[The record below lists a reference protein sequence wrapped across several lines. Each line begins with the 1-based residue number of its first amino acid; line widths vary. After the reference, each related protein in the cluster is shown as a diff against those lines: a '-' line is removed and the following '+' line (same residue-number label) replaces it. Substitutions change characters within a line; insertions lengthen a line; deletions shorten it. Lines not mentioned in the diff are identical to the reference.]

1 MTFNHQADLSVAK
14 QYPKGQ
20 PVSNRPGDQARLWL
34 DTSSDSERMSRC
46 KKTLMISVL
55 PFPAAV
61 RNDMS
66 MKYGDHQFFWVPM
79 LNDLNIDRF
88 PDLLEYTDMLKDIV
102 KQQHVTGVVSRLDLE
117 TLVHA
122 ALSEEFPH
130 ISGPTVESCFLA
142 LHKFYSRTVLD
153 PNPIPCEALDLDSP
167 TLEEDANLPYRGWDY
182 IKGALTGAKF
192 NPYNPSIH
200 LLRNFVV
207 RYLDTKKYPLAL
219 RQVIVLEKYVD
230 VKMKVT
236 VDGYVHK
243 GKVNHLLTT
252 ESVYFPSR
260 WDNAAGCYHPCRATA
275 QVKDD
280 IVKTFVKVV
289 EGMTAL
295 GFDNQVL
302 HGEFFV
308 KSSGAPSL
316 IEINVG
322 RLGLSHLQVCL
333 RQGDPVRLQLQL
345 VSGEGVDLLRV
356 GECPVFLGYIVP
368 RSSGPATDY
377 IDFDKVDEIS
387 REQGVH
393 VVMKVDKD
401 DQITM
406 LGQGGGLGDYVARVV
421 IRGLSYEES
430 VEKFKRFSKQILK
443 KQEWYAWL

>member
-1 MTFNHQADLSVAK
+1 
-14 QYPKGQ
+14 
-20 PVSNRPGDQARLWL
+20 
-34 DTSSDSERMSRC
+34 MSRC

-66 MKYGDHQFFWVPM
+66 MKYGDHQFIWVPM

-102 KQQHVTGVVSRLDLE
+102 RQEHVTGVVSRLDLE

-167 TLEEDANLPYRGWDY
+167 TLEEDANLALQRVGLPAFLKPGLGTGSEAIYKISRKTELLPAILD

-260 WDNAAGCYHPCRATA
+260 WDNAAGYYHPCRATA

-316 IEINVG
+316 IEISVG

-333 RQGDPVRLQLQL
+333 SQGDPVRLQLQL

-393 VVMKVDKD
+393 VVLKVDKD

-421 IRGLSYEES
+421 IQGLSYEKS